1 LSFNQF
7 RLSSD
12 ILQGLKDVQIETP
25 SSLQKKILKAVKGG
39 TDVQIAASLTDKPE
53 IGYLVMMLDDIAKSE
68 RRQGVRAVIV
78 APTEDRA
85 KEIDEWVWA
94 VGYHAGIESACITDS
109 GKQEEQLSAIS
120 AGPVIIVATP
130 GRLTE
135 LLESSRM
142 VMREV
147 NLFVIDE
154 ADAIENWPAV
164 HAISKRIIGRCQRI
178 ISSKSLNKQLEG
190 NIAQFLKEPE
200 VVVDKAVAKEKAPAE
215 TKEKAP
221 AKKESAPK
229 VGPDLTQ
236 YYINVPPR
244 SKITTLINHL
254 DKTPA
259 DNVLIFAASPR
270 TADRLYKV
278 MRKSGRRA
286 VSIHNTVDKAIFD
299 ERFERFTSGDVQ
311 HLIVAGISAA
321 ELNIGEVAQVIN
333 YDVPE
338 EVDEY
343 RLRAELI
350 GDGKAARILSLVSKQ
365 DRSDI
370 HEIIKELGYA
380 PEEIPLPESVE
391 KKQEKE
397 KSDNRGK
404 EKEQS
409 RKPSADK
416 GRQQR
421 PQSRDRGNGNK
432 GRGGR
437 PNDRSGR
444 GKQHGRGRGNE
455 QQREF
460 KPEGLPRPTF
470 DQLSGGR
477 SGHEKKKPG
486 VLGFFKKI
494 FGKD

>member
-1 LSFNQF
+1 MSFNQF

-12 ILQGLKDVQIETP
+12 ILQGLKDVQIDTP

-39 TDVQIAASLTDKPE
+39 TDVQIAASLTDRPE

-68 RRQGVRAVIV
+68 RRQGVRAIIV
-78 APTEDRA
+78 APTEERA

-109 GKQEEQLSAIS
+109 GKQEEQLSAIA
-120 AGPVIIVATP
+120 AGPVIVVATP

-190 NIAQFLKEPE
+190 NISQFLKEPE
-200 VVVDKAVAKEKAPAE
+200 VVVDKAVAKEKE
-215 TKEKAP
+215 TVKEES
-221 AKKESAPK
+221 AKKESVPK
-229 VGPDLTQ
+229 VGADLTQ

-244 SKITTLINHL
+244 SKISTLINHL
-254 DKTPA
+254 DKTPT

-286 VSIHNTVDKAIFD
+286 VSIHNTVDKATFD
-299 ERFERFTSGDVQ
+299 ERFERFKSGDVQ

-391 KKQEKE
+391 KKQDKE
-397 KSDNRGK
+397 KSDTRDKDKN
-404 EKEQS
+404 

-416 GRQQR
+416 KRQQR
-421 PQSRDRGNGNK
+421 SQSQSRDKGNK

-437 PNDRSGR
+437 QSDRGGK
-444 GKQHGRGRGNE
+444 GKQQGRGRGHD
-455 QQREF
+455 QKREIRT
-460 KPEGLPRPTF
+460 EGLPRPTF

-477 SGHEKKKPG
+477 SGHEKKKTG
-486 VLGFFKKI
+486 VFGFIKKI

>member
-12 ILQGLKDVQIETP
+12 ILQGLKDVQIDTP

-39 TDVQIAASLTDKPE
+39 TDVQIAASLTDRPE

-68 RRQGVRAVIV
+68 RRQGVRAIIV
-78 APTEDRA
+78 APTEERA

-109 GKQEEQLSAIS
+109 GKQEEQLSAIA
-120 AGPVIIVATP
+120 AGPVIVVATP

-190 NIAQFLKEPE
+190 NISQFLKEPE
-200 VVVDKAVAKEKAPAE
+200 VVVDKAVAKEKE
-215 TKEKAP
+215 TVKEES
-221 AKKESAPK
+221 AKKESVPK
-229 VGPDLTQ
+229 VGADLTQ

-244 SKITTLINHL
+244 SKISTLINHL
-254 DKTPA
+254 DKTPT

-286 VSIHNTVDKAIFD
+286 VSIHNTVDKATFD
-299 ERFERFTSGDVQ
+299 ERFERFKSGDVQ

-391 KKQEKE
+391 KKQDKE
-397 KSDNRGK
+397 KSDTRDKDKN
-404 EKEQS
+404 

-416 GRQQR
+416 KRQQR
-421 PQSRDRGNGNK
+421 SQSQSRDKGNK

-437 PNDRSGR
+437 QSDRGGK
-444 GKQHGRGRGNE
+444 GKQQGRGRGHD
-455 QQREF
+455 QKREIRT
-460 KPEGLPRPTF
+460 EGLPRPTF

-477 SGHEKKKPG
+477 SGHEKKKTG
-486 VLGFFKKI
+486 VFGFIKKI

>member
-1 LSFNQF
+1 MSFNQF

-12 ILQGLKDVQIETP
+12 VLQGLKDVQIDTP

-68 RRQGVRAVIV
+68 RRQGVRAVII
-78 APTEDRA
+78 APTEERA

-94 VGYHAGIESACITDS
+94 VGYHARIESACITES
-109 GKQEEQLSAIS
+109 GKQEEQSSAIA

-190 NIAQFLKEPE
+190 NISQFLKEPE
-200 VVVDKAVAKEKAPAE
+200 VVVDKAVAKEKAPA
-215 TKEKAP
+215 KEKSP
-221 AKKESAPK
+221 KKEGSAPK
-229 VGPDLTQ
+229 VGADLTQ

-244 SKITTLINHL
+244 SKISTLINHL

-286 VSIHNTVDKAIFD
+286 VSIHNTVEKATFD

-311 HLIVAGISAA
+311 HLIVAGISAS

-350 GDGKAARILSLVSKQ
+350 GEGKAARILSLVSKQ

-391 KKQEKE
+391 KKQDKE
-397 KSDNRGK
+397 KSDNRDK
-404 EKEQS
+404 DKS
-409 RKPSADK
+409 RKQSADK
-416 GRQQR
+416 NRQQR
-421 PQSRDRGNGNK
+421 PQSQSRDKGNK

-437 PNDRSGR
+437 QNDRGDR
-444 GKQHGRGRGNE
+444 GKQQSRSRGHD
-455 QQREF
+455 QKREF
-460 KPEGLPRPTF
+460 RTEGLPRPTF

-477 SGHEKKKPG
+477 SGHEKKKTG
-486 VLGFFKKI
+486 VFGFIKKI